1 MRGHCCPTLNSVMK
15 KNLDCHTPK
24 GRQWIE
30 KQNAIAHRVAERFG
44 HDVIFTPDTDAKV
57 DCVFTKDN
65 VIVGIAE
72 IKSRDLKLDQLR
84 TMGTYLVTEDKL
96 LAGIEI
102 AKFFR
107 APFALIVNLKDADIF
122 IKICNAE
129 GDRLVSWKSDLTRTQ
144 ATCNGGQADRHNAY
158 ISLSTMLVL
167 R

>member
-1 MRGHCCPTLNSVMK
+1 MK
-15 KNLDCHTPK
+15 KNLDCHAPK

-44 HDVIFTPDTDAKV
+44 HDVVFTPDTDAKV
-57 DCVFTKDN
+57 DCIFTKDN

-84 TMGTYLVTEDKL
+84 RMGTYLVTEEKL
-96 LAGIEI
+96 LSGIEI
-102 AKFFR
+102 AKYFR
-107 APFALIVNLKDADIF
+107 APFALIINLKDADIF

-144 ATCNGGQADRHNAY
+144 ATCNGGQADRQNAY
-158 ISLSTMLVL
+158 VSLSTMLVL